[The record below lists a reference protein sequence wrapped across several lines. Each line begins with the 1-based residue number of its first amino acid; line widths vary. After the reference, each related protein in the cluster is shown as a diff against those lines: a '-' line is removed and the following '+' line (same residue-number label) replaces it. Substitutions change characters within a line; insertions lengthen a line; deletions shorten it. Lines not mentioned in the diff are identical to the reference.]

1 MIEPEDAYPPPD
13 DFERMEA
20 WQLALRIVL
29 LGLSVIMLGISAQA
43 WRRAR
48 GRRMVWVMVSFAGF
62 VLLSSSTLLGAIWG
76 DSSWAVPD
84 AIVGLLI
91 LIIGAIYLALLKG

>member
-1 MIEPEDAYPPPD
+1 
-13 DFERMEA
+13 
-20 WQLALRIVL
+20 
-29 LGLSVIMLGISAQA
+29 
-43 WRRAR
+43 
-48 GRRMVWVMVSFAGF
+48 MVWVMVSFAGF